1 MRERIREMCNDGAG
15 VEEQAVQALYGCW
28 RELYLAVYRM
38 YDMTDDSWEPA
49 GKFDACNAAKPF
61 AKVVNSWF
69 LVGYC
74 LSDNYSQQ
82 WHSTEDY
89 VSSISCYD
97 NRFHGPF
104 YTRFIQYDGSRPA
117 DTEVGVPLPATAP
130 TCTVPV
136 STSATPSTR
145 RPCGPRPSC
154 TSHGTTGSM
163 STHSTRRIRC
173 VTTVVNAIGITS
185 MASAGSTSE

>member
-1 MRERIREMCNDGAG
+1 MCNDGAG
-15 VEEQAVQALYGCW
+15 VEERAVQALYGCW
-28 RELYLAVYRM
+28 RDLYLAVYNM

-74 LSDNYSQQ
+74 LSDDQSRQ

-104 YTRFIQYDGSRPA
+104 KRGSFNTTAAGPQIPRSGA
-117 DTEVGVPLPATAP
+117 LLLATAP

-145 RPCGPRPSC
+145 HPYGPRRSC
-154 TSHGTTGSM
+154 TNHGTIGST
-163 STHSTRRIRC
+163 STHSTRHIRC
-173 VTTVVNAIGITS
+173 VTTEVNVIGTTS
-185 MASAGSTSE
+185 TAWAGSTSE

>member
-1 MRERIREMCNDGAG
+1 MCNDGAG
-15 VEEQAVQALYGCW
+15 LEEQAVQALYGCW
-28 RELYLAVYRM
+28 RDLYMAVYRM
-38 YDMTDDSWEPA
+38 YDMTDDSWDPA
-49 GKFDACNAAKPF
+49 GKFDACTVAKPF

-74 LSDNYSQQ
+74 LSDNYGQQ

-104 YTRFIQYDGSRPA
+104 YTRFIHTTAAGRQTARSVA
-117 DTEVGVPLPATAP
+117 PLPATAP
-130 TCTVPV
+130 TCTAPV
-136 STSATPSTR
+136 STSAIPSTR
-145 RPCGPRPSC
+145 RPCGPRPFC
-154 TSHGTTGSM
+154 TRHGTTGST
-163 STHSTRRIRC
+163 STHSTRHIRH

-185 MASAGSTSE
+185 MASAGSTSA